1 MATLRT
7 PPPKR
12 KPPTAVKRP
21 LAPAKPPAK
30 PVQSAQSAK
39 KTAGKPAAA
48 VNAKMRPVQSSATAA
63 WVAGIFLLMLG
74 FVLALPTVPLLI
86 VGMIPTAVAFFV
98 DRSPGKSAA
107 ICVLGLNFAGVA
119 PFIAILWKGSN
130 TLSQSLSMLGDV
142 YVWFVMY
149 GAAALGWLL
158 SMGLAPLVASF
169 LKIAAALQI
178 AALRAQQAKLRDE
191 WGIAPEPKAPAKPQ

>member
-7 PPPKR
+7 PPLKR
-12 KPPTAVKRP
+12 KLPTTVKRP
-21 LAPAKPPAK
+21 PAPAKPPAK
-30 PVQSAQSAK
+30 PAQPAK
-39 KTAGKPAAA
+39 KPAGKPAAA
-48 VNAKMRPVQSSATAA
+48 AKASMRPGPVPSSATGA
-63 WVAGIFLLMLG
+63 WVAGLFLLMLG

-119 PFIAILWKGSN
+119 PFIAILWRGSN
-130 TLSQSLSMLGDV
+130 TLTQSFSMLGDV

-169 LKIAAALQI
+169 LKILAAQQI
-178 AALRAQQAKLRDE
+178 AALRAQQAELRDE
-191 WGIAPEPKAPAKPQ
+191 WGIAVEPKAPAKPQ

>member
-1 MATLRT
+1 M
-7 PPPKR
+7 
-12 KPPTAVKRP
+12 
-21 LAPAKPPAK
+21 
-30 PVQSAQSAK
+30 
-39 KTAGKPAAA
+39 
-48 VNAKMRPVQSSATAA
+48 QSSATAA
-63 WVAGIFLLMLG
+63 WVAGLFLLMLG
-74 FVLALPTVPLLI
+74 FVLALPTVPLLV

-119 PFIAILWKGSN
+119 PFIAILWRGSN
-130 TLSQSLSMLGDV
+130 TLTQSLSMMGDV

-169 LKIAAALQI
+169 LKIHAAQQI
-178 AALRAQQAKLRDE
+178 AALRAQQAQLRDE